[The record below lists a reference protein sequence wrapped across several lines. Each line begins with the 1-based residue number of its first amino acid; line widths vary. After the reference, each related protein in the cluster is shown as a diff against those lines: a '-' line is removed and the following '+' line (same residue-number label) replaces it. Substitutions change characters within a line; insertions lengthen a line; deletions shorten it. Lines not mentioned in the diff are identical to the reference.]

1 MSPGGTE
8 KPRRE
13 EAIMT
18 SKGSGTRRTKEKG
31 DQRGQAND
39 MGWFSAMMRGRSA
52 HTRAALSPMMIL
64 VALSQ
69 YTPVLCGTPRTN
81 VISKMS
87 GGRTYAT
94 PYGERF
100 LHLAQVKGKSRKHHS
115 ASSTY
120 YPILSTHQRITCI
133 VAHKATSD
141 IWPTDDTEWAN
152 IPYPYSTISADHTEI
167 VRSSAAGGRG

>member
-1 MSPGGTE
+1 LSPGGTE

-100 LHLAQVKGKSRKHHS
+100 LHLAQVKGKSRKHHLHQVLTTLS
-115 ASSTY
+115 CPLTRGSHASW
-120 YPILSTHQRITCI
+120 PIKRLRTSGRLITRNGLTFRIHVARYQRITQ
-133 VAHKATSD
+133 KS
-141 IWPTDDTEWAN
+141 
-152 IPYPYSTISADHTEI
+152 
-167 VRSSAAGGRG
+167 